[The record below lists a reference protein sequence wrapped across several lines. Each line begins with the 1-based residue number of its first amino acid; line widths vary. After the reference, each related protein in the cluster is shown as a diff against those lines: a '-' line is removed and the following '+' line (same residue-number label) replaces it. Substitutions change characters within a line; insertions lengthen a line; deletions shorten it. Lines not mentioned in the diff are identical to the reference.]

1 MRVCPTGGVIEAVSV
16 AWSQTTDQP
25 TPWIGSLAGSRVS
38 CRLIAA
44 STMASLIGS
53 EKSTLITLSTGTS
66 RVESGGSVETTWGG
80 TISGGTS
87 GSTPLSLPGSGEPLS
102 CPGVP
107 ASLCASRSRQRWVT
121 LSQTSGGSQ
130 SESRRQVSWAPSP
143 SPSPGR
149 GSTHLLARQ
158 IRSAGQSWSTEHSS
172 SEQPIQSTR
181 AISKASSVGRLLM
194 IPPLG
199 ASPGMEAGR
208 PSVQTSGPPGPVP
221 LSCFGPRGW
230 LDPISGGRQGSRSV
244 AFETTV
250 AIRQLRAGRSGSLS
264 MLTAIAVVGVILA
277 VAALVTVMSVT
288 GGFQRL
294 FREKVLG
301 LNAHILVMR
310 YGLDFTEYRQVMARA
325 AKVPGV
331 QGASPFLFHE
341 MMISAGDVLGGV
353 MVKGI
358 DPGSVDQV
366 SDLRHYV
373 HPGEGGLDALR
384 PAEQG
389 APPGILLGRELAG
402 KLGVEPGDPV
412 LLVSPLKGMDPTS
425 FSSRDLAPTS
435 ATFTV
440 KGVYHSGFYEYD
452 ARLVFVHYRALQSFF
467 HQPDTV
473 TGVELKVDDI
483 FATQTI
489 ARQVRVKLGDQ
500 RYSVQSWAAAQVE
513 LLEQATARRDAVRW
527 AIFVA
532 LLLLSGAALTLL
544 LLPTRRSR
552 VLRGLG
558 AALLATSA
566 GTGLVAA
573 LLGGW
578 GSGLVSGPELGL
590 VPHLRIQRDGGDF
603 LEYRNALAE
612 ARSLPE
618 VSEAGAYISGTA
630 RVLPSAVGGKE
641 PPAVPAEERSVVKL
655 RGFDSE
661 AGGLPLR
668 RYVTAGRIGYLVPP
682 MLPSAR
688 MPPYRTVLGKGL
700 ARSLGLAVGDVFHVL
715 PDPLPGGTPQPD
727 VGPYA
732 MEVAAL
738 V

>member
-1 MRVCPTGGVIEAVSV
+1 
-16 AWSQTTDQP
+16 
-25 TPWIGSLAGSRVS
+25 
-38 CRLIAA
+38 
-44 STMASLIGS
+44 
-53 EKSTLITLSTGTS
+53 
-66 RVESGGSVETTWGG
+66 
-80 TISGGTS
+80 
-87 GSTPLSLPGSGEPLS
+87 
-102 CPGVP
+102 
-107 ASLCASRSRQRWVT
+107 
-121 LSQTSGGSQ
+121 
-130 SESRRQVSWAPSP
+130 
-143 SPSPGR
+143 
-149 GSTHLLARQ
+149 
-158 IRSAGQSWSTEHSS
+158 
-172 SEQPIQSTR
+172 
-181 AISKASSVGRLLM
+181 
-194 IPPLG
+194 
-199 ASPGMEAGR
+199 
-208 PSVQTSGPPGPVP
+208 
-221 LSCFGPRGW
+221 
-230 LDPISGGRQGSRSV
+230 
-244 AFETTV
+244 
-250 AIRQLRAGRSGSLS
+250 

-738 V
+738 VHTGDPEADGQTAFLDFLSARRILSLIDAAQGVEIWLHDPMDAQEVAAQVSSRLGGHSYRTLDWKEINHNIFRSLELQKQSLTLVLFVITVVAALNIISTLVLMVIDKGHQVAILKAMGATAGAILRIFVIQGFFIGLVGTCAGLVLGLVVCRLLAGIRFPLQADVYLIDHLPVDIAASDFLLAALAALLVSLWATIYPSIRAASLSPVEGMRQL